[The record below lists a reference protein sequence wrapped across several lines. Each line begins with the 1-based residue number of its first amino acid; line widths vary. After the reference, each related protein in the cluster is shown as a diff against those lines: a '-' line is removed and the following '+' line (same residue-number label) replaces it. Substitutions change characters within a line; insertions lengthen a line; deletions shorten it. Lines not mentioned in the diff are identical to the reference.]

1 MTMLELGF
9 MQRALVACA
18 AVALVAPVVGTFVV
32 QRRQSL
38 IGDGMGHVAF
48 AGVGVAFLAGVAP
61 LWGATILVVAGAVA
75 LWAMQRSGMA
85 GDLALAMIFY
95 GGIAVGYLLMHRSGM
110 GLNSVVV
117 LLFGSPL
124 NLDWGQVW
132 SIVGLA
138 AVVLAVVAVG
148 YRPLVAAAFDE
159 EAARVSGIPTDRLA
173 LALTIV
179 IGLIVVGGMYAL
191 GLLLIAAMLVVPV
204 AAAAQV
210 ARSYRGTVILGAGI
224 GGGSALVGL
233 TLAFYVD
240 LTPGASIVL
249 TAIACYLVASAGRLV
264 VGGTRDPAVAP
275 ARGAER

>member
-1 MTMLELGF
+1 VSMLELAF
-9 MQRALVACA
+9 MQKALIACT
-18 AVALVAPVVGTFVV
+18 AVSLVAPVVGTFVV

-38 IGDGMGHVAF
+38 LGDGMGHVAF
-48 AGVGVAFLAGVAP
+48 AGVGVAFLAGFAP
-61 LWGATILVVAGAVA
+61 LWGAVGLVIAAAVV
-75 LWAMQRSGMA
+75 LWWLQRSGMA

-95 GGIAVGYLLMHRSGM
+95 GGIALGYLLMHRSGL
-110 GLNSVVV
+110 GFNSVIV

-124 NLDWGQVW
+124 NLEWGQVW

-138 AVVLAVVAVG
+138 AVVLVG
-148 YRPLVAAAFDE
+148 VLALYRPLVATAFDE
-159 EAARVSGIPTDRLA
+159 EAARVGGIRTERLA
-173 LALTIV
+173 LALTII

-210 ARSYRGTVILGAGI
+210 ARSYRGTMLLASAV
-224 GGGSALVGL
+224 GGGSALIGL

-249 TAIACYLVASAGRLV
+249 TAIGWYLVATVARHTLGR
-264 VGGTRDPAVAP
+264 TRDPAIA
-275 ARGAER
+275 